1 MLPDLRA
8 ASAAVART
16 GRDERAGALFLL
28 MGIVMS
34 SGVLYRV
41 RNAALLVNSH
51 EQTSRRENPGDTDR
65 GRFPEWIPHQRMR

>member
-1 MLPDLRA
+1 
-8 ASAAVART
+8 
-16 GRDERAGALFLL
+16 